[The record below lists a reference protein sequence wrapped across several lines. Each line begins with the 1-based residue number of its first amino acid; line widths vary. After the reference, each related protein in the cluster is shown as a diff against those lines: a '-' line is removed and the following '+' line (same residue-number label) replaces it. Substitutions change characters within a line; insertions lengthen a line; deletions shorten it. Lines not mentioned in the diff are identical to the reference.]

1 MSDHVYSIDE
11 IRDII
16 TPIAKLHGVD
26 KVFLFGSYARG
37 DATASS
43 DVDLCVDAP
52 ALRGL
57 FALGGLYADL
67 EDALSKRIDVVTTG
81 SLKYNKDEAF
91 LENLRK
97 DRVLLYELS

>member
-81 SLKYNKDEAF
+81 SLKYNKDETF

>member
-43 DVDLCVDAP
+43 DVDLCVAAP

-81 SLKYNKDEAF
+81 SLKYNKDETF

>member
-81 SLKYNKDEAF
+81 SLKYNKDATF

>member
-81 SLKYNKDEAF
+81 SLKYNKDESF